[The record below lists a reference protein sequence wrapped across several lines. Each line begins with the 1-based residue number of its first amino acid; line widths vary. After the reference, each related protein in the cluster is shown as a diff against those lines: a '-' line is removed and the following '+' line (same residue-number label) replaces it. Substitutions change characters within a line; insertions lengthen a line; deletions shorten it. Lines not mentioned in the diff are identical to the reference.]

1 MICMRCYR
9 TDGTHE
15 AGCGEPEPNL
25 PDTINRILVEALAQQ
40 DRFSSWNEHPE
51 GSEPSEPD
59 SRKVTREIIGALAKA
74 LDESEDDALEH
85 IGQYERD
92 VYAGEVVARW
102 LRSQIGDENDDG

>member
-1 MICMRCYR
+1 MICTRCHR

-40 DRFSSWNEHPE
+40 DTYSRGILGVPE
-51 GSEPSEPD
+51 GDKPD
-59 SRKVTREIIGALAKA
+59 SRKVTREIIGALAKV

-92 VYAGEVVARW
+92 VYSGEVVARW
-102 LRSQIGDENDDG
+102 LRSQIGDERE